1 MSITQSLVDSPLG
14 PLRILATEAAVTSI
28 WLPPLAPSDVPFGD
42 HAVHRQAAR
51 ELTEYFGG
59 SRTSFDLPLAPR
71 GTEFQQAVW
80 GQLRSIPFGETRSY
94 ADIARALGQ
103 PTATR
108 AVGAAN
114 GKNPIAI
121 VVPCHRVIGA
131 DGSLT
136 GYAGGLPTKSWL
148 LRHEGLR
155 PIEQTRLPG
164 LG

>member
-14 PLRILATEAAVTSI
+14 PIRILATEAAVTSV
-28 WLPPLAPSDVPFGD
+28 WLPPLDASDVPFGD
-42 HAVHRQAAR
+42 HAVHQQAAC
-51 ELTEYFGG
+51 ELGEYFAGA
-59 SRTSFDLPLAPR
+59 RTSFDLPLAPR

-80 GQLRSIPFGETRSY
+80 RALRTIPFGETRSY

-136 GYAGGLPTKSWL
+136 GYAGGLPTKAWL